1 LPQQYFLYLPDFSP
15 AGKNREDKIVN
26 VPLSK
31 GPTMF
36 SKLFL
41 SEKDLEAIQ
50 QAFYNNPLLAS
61 LFIISP
67 AEAFKY
73 LNLMPRFLDA
83 LLPLSDEDARL
94 AQSLVQA
101 LRQGR
106 TTLEHPQAVEPASEP
121 VEPPATAEPR
131 PLADADL
138 GRPDITLSI
147 SKAALQHTLR
157 LYVENNFKNQEFA
170 FPVQRWLDINAK
182 GESIALELTLGRAR
196 LIAKLRGTLM
206 FRPTLMRFDLH
217 PRKVAFPIEID
228 LLVGIS
234 VDQDNQLFLSVSEG
248 EMSIVNPPLPGRVAS
263 DLVEK
268 ITSAVPSI
276 PLVQVPTRFE
286 IPGDPSAELVMRLS
300 NVSIGD
306 DDLKLE
312 LHLDA

>member
-1 LPQQYFLYLPDFSP
+1 
-15 AGKNREDKIVN
+15 
-26 VPLSK
+26 
-31 GPTMF
+31 
-36 SKLFL
+36 
-41 SEKDLEAIQ
+41 
-50 QAFYNNPLLAS
+50 
-61 LFIISP
+61 
-67 AEAFKY
+67 
-73 LNLMPRFLDA
+73 
-83 LLPLSDEDARL
+83 
-94 AQSLVQA
+94 
-101 LRQGR
+101 
-106 TTLEHPQAVEPASEP
+106 
-121 VEPPATAEPR
+121 
-131 PLADADL
+131 
-138 GRPDITLSI
+138 
-147 SKAALQHTLR
+147 
-157 LYVENNFKNQEFA
+157 
-170 FPVQRWLDINAK
+170 
-182 GESIALELTLGRAR
+182 
-196 LIAKLRGTLM
+196 
-206 FRPTLMRFDLH
+206 MRFDLH